1 MNLTQKWE
9 KGETFKMM
17 IDTDELEGIIK
28 NHMYKELV
36 DLSGVSPSTA
46 KQWKTGEKDWRKSKF
61 ETIEKLYSNYIS
73 KEPVVIDNED

>member
-1 MNLTQKWE
+1 
-9 KGETFKMM
+9 MM